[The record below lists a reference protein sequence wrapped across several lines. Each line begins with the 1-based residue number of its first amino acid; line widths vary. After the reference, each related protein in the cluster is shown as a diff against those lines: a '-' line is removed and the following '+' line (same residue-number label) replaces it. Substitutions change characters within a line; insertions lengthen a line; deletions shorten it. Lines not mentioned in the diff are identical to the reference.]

1 MAANFQEV
9 CEWVFGCTFALQP
22 GTGPILN
29 TLNFSAAMPFSGSLI
44 FFRPPLTRVP
54 FWPTGTLGRWPF
66 LQVS

>member
-44 FFRPPLTRVP
+44 FSMPPSTTDQGSP
-54 FWPTGTLGRWPF
+54 SGPP
-66 LQVS
+66 